1 MLNKSLIIEIMDK
14 KFSTST
20 LDSQQNVN
28 AESTV
33 DRRELNKRIEKLEQ
47 ADKQS
52 TNTINQ
58 LRAVNE
64 AMRKELRFFRLKNP
78 EMKVWLSNFL
88 TEADEHTLN

>member
-14 KFSTST
+14 KLSTST
-20 LDSQQNVN
+20 LDLQQYAN

-33 DRRELNKRIEKLEQ
+33 GRRELNKRIEKLEQ

-64 AMRKELRFFRLKNP
+64 AMRKELRVLRPKNP

-88 TEADEHTLN
+88 T

>member
-14 KFSTST
+14 KLSTST

-64 AMRKELRFFRLKNP
+64 AMRKELRVLRPKNP

-88 TEADEHTLN
+88 T

>member
-14 KFSTST
+14 KLSTST
-20 LDSQQNVN
+20 LDLQQNVN

-33 DRRELNKRIEKLEQ
+33 GRRELNKRIEKLEQ

-64 AMRKELRFFRLKNP
+64 AMRKELRVLRPKNP

-88 TEADEHTLN
+88 T

>member
-14 KFSTST
+14 KLSTST

-33 DRRELNKRIEKLEQ
+33 GRRELNKRIEKLEQ

-88 TEADEHTLN
+88 T